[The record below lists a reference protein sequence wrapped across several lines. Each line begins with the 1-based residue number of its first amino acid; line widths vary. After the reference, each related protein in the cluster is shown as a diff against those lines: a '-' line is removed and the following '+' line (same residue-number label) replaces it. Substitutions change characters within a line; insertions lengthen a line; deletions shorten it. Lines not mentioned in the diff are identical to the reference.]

1 MTGACQCLRVLY
13 GSVQAA
19 HCRDPVLAS
28 DRDLQFAIPVSAMP
42 ARQLPDGSE
51 PVSRLCEGV
60 ITASERLRRSA
71 RQTAARAP
79 WSPDISAASGL
90 RRPTGSAPCS
100 PRTWTRGACAD
111 AAAASIADVA
121 AATRAPSRV
130 LALASAATAAEAERH
145 GEMLAG
151 ARRKQPADVAVWE
164 LPDMPGPVGRSLQS
178 LGVTSLDLLSQGAV
192 IVRAGEQLLID
203 ACMRLPASS
212 LRPQNGTRRQPGLPA
227 T

>member
-51 PVSRLCEGV
+51 PVSRLCERDHRVGAAAPV
-60 ITASERLRRSA
+60 RTADRGAGTMVAGHQRGIGP
-71 RQTAARAP
+71 ARADRIGP
-79 WSPDISAASGL
+79 VLTAYLDA
-90 RRPTGSAPCS
+90 
-100 PRTWTRGACAD
+100 RGACTD
-111 AAAASIADVA
+111 AAASIADVA
-121 AATRAPSRV
+121 AATRASSRV